1 MRVKVVQL
9 LGKVYVDVLVDV
21 DLPDDPTYGDFVA
34 AVPAAAAAAAAANPA
49 GRFAGMQLAD
59 GERVDWVVE
68 GVAANG
74 VPWKEPVE
82 AVSEAEA
89 AFLAACSVLEQAQAG
104 HPSDPGRFAESLGK
118 QTIESVTREGPAP
131 AP

>member
-34 AVPAAAAAAAAANPA
+34 AVPAAAAAAAANPA

-68 GVAANG
+68 GLAANG

-104 HPSDPGRFAESLGK
+104 HPSDPGRFADSLGN